1 MTETVKKEK
10 MLTIMIQ
17 AFYGNRNLTRV
28 RESGFDQLILGI
40 PAPEFYQEKG
50 IDRTIIP
57 LEGTDHLVLVYN
69 RYQEEERLKK
79 KEKLLEEENYV
90 LKPLAY
96 VPERD
101 LYVYS
106 RCAVCRID
114 ENGELDSLQKED
126 LQDCIRYLYE

>member
-40 PAPEFYQEKG
+40 PAPEFYQENG

-69 RYQEEERLKK
+69 RYQEEERLKR
-79 KEKLLEEENYV
+79 KEK
-90 LKPLAY
+90 
-96 VPERD
+96 
-101 LYVYS
+101 
-106 RCAVCRID
+106 
-114 ENGELDSLQKED
+114 
-126 LQDCIRYLYE
+126 